1 MALMKSRKG
10 MGMALTLVVTAV
22 VLIVISLVIITMVT
36 GGLSKFGA
44 SNNQQMEDASE
55 STTSA
60 IAIAH
65 CNAQKAVGNET
76 CCVASYADISCDKIL
91 HTGTTTWAVGTS
103 CVSGDVTGC
112 N

>member
-1 MALMKSRKG
+1 MKSRKG

-44 SNNQQMEDASE
+44 SNNEQMEDASTA
-55 STTSA
+55 TTSA

-65 CNAQKAVGNET
+65 CNAQDA
-76 CCVASYADISCDKIL
+76 
-91 HTGTTTWAVGTS
+91 
-103 CVSGDVTGC
+103 VSGNTCFNSKYSDEECDIVLGDLDNKCDNDVGC
-112 N
+112 TKSC